1 MFKKGVLII
10 GISSF
15 VFSSCIEH
23 EVIPPPEPKVDLYAH
38 FYGVINGA
46 PVELTENV
54 LGYFNDC
61 TTAKYILP
69 PPDFSS
75 AVYYSEMKSAQ
86 VATAVKIGMGSVN
99 WDATIAN
106 EPTLNSFNGFFA
118 TNLFPNFSND
128 AIQGFEFTYRDG
140 TGREW
145 KSSETSVNFQDV
157 EFTGVVQESDNTGD
171 YSKFVCNFDC
181 YVYSLHPDSLAL
193 NPPVIQLDSIKIE
206 DAVYE
211 GWFQR

>member
-10 GISSF
+10 GISAF

-38 FYGVINGA
+38 FYGEINGA

-61 TTAKYILP
+61 STAKYILP
-69 PPDFSS
+69 PPAFSS
-75 AVYYSEMKSAQ
+75 AVYYAEMKSAQ
-86 VATAVKIGMGSVN
+86 VSTSVRVGMGRVN
-99 WDATIAN
+99 WDATIAS
-106 EPTLNSFNGFFA
+106 EPTLTSFNGFFT
-118 TNLFPNFSND
+118 TNTFPNYSD
-128 AIQGFEFTYRDG
+128 DGAAGFEFMYRDG
-140 TGREW
+140 TGRQW

-157 EFTGVVQESDNTGD
+157 EFTGVVQGSDNSGD
-171 YSKFVCNFDC
+171 YSKFVCNFEC

-193 NPPVIQLDSIKIE
+193 NPPVIQLDSLRIQN
-206 DAVYE
+206 AVYE
-211 GWFQR
+211 GWFKR